1 MGRFKKNMY
10 TIGVKFLSG
19 VQRVDTV
26 RTKPNKGIVSYE
38 SIYISSDDPNILTKV
53 FASGDFI
60 LDWFDA
66 TNYLVLHPEI
76 EDLNVH
82 STVVSF
88 LKNSQEYRQMVLV
101 MNNETN
107 ELYLR
112 EIVDEDDDDS
122 LYESMSYFIGAEWT
136 RNSWEALKFY
146 CENVMDVLE
155 QFKSTNLEQ
164 S

>member
-1 MGRFKKNMY
+1 MY

-19 VQRVDTV
+19 VQRLDTV
-26 RTKPNKGIVSYE
+26 RTKPNEGVVTYE
-38 SIYISSDDPNILTKV
+38 SIYISSDDPNIEKKV
-53 FASGDFI
+53 FDSGDFV
-60 LDWFDA
+60 LDWYNA

-76 EDLNVH
+76 EELNVH

-88 LKNSQEYRQMVLV
+88 LKNSQEYKQMVLV
-101 MNNETN
+101 LNDETS

-112 EIVDEDDDDS
+112 EVLEEDDDDT
-122 LYESMSYFIGAEWT
+122 LYESMSYFVGAGWT
-136 RNSWEALKFY
+136 RNSWEDLKFY